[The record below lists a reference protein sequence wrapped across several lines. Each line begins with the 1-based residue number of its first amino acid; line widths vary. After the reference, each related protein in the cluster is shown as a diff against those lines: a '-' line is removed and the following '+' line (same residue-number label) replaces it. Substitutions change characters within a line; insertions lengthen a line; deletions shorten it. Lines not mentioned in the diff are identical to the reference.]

1 MFALHTDNEV
11 GDEGAT
17 KVAEALCSNSS
28 LQKLYL
34 GGMQTLA
41 ISTPYAVDPASY
53 NPYPKIH
60 QSIDPQTSGPRS

>member
-1 MFALHTDNEV
+1 MFALHTDNQV

-34 GGMQTLA
+34 NSMQTLE
-41 ISTPYAVDPASY
+41 ISTPYAVT
-53 NPYPKIH
+53 PYILQPL
-60 QSIDPQTSGPRS
+60 P